1 MSDTEATKHKFY
13 YGEETYTICV
23 TKDDW
28 WIEEVGDMSERMM
41 RAGEEFALENGMLP
55 PAELCIEC
63 WNGKY
68 VDVVEDYHIGG
79 TTIKDLDL
87 HRCYRCGHTT
97 LPWQSVEKVD
107 KVLEAA
113 KKPAELC
120 PTCRESNTVE
130 VTGDFKMDSVHK
142 LNGEPF
148 TVPNITRTQ
157 CPKCKDEFFFMSECE
172 KIEAAI
178 QAEQKKRGLE

>member
-1 MSDTEATKHKFY
+1 VNDKEATKHKFY

-28 WIEEVGDMSERMM
+28 WLEESLNMSDLMM
-41 RAGEEFALENGMLP
+41 KCGEEFALENGMLP
-55 PAELCIEC
+55 SAAVCVEC
-63 WNGKY
+63 RIGDY
-68 VDVVEDYHIGG
+68 VDIVEDYHIGG

-87 HRCYRCGHTT
+87 HRCYKCGHTT
-97 LPWQSVEKVD
+97 LPWTSVERVD
-107 KVLEAA
+107 KALEAA

-120 PTCRESNTVE
+120 PTCHKSNTVE
-130 VTGDFKMDSVHK
+130 VTGDVKMDTVCR

-157 CPKCKDEFFFMSECE
+157 CPACKDEFFFMSECE
-172 KIEAAI
+172 KIGAAI
-178 QAEQKKRGLE
+178 QAEQKRRGLE